1 MRDDYLWDRSG
12 KPDPEIERL
21 ERTLGR
27 VRHQPKP
34 LELPAARTQR
44 RRVFPGLAAA
54 AAIAL
59 ALLSAGTW
67 LALRRPSQSSGQRLI
82 AAGASTDS
90 LLRLHRTAQSFDTTI
105 REENA
110 GSHVSAGSTQA
121 SGMNGPR
128 RAISERRT
136 QAMLARR
143 ARQRR
148 DERLMREGE
157 LATEKL
163 MLALHYASSKLNL
176 VQRRIQVNKEHG
188 PAS

>member
-1 MRDDYLWDRSG
+1 
-12 KPDPEIERL
+12 
-21 ERTLGR
+21 
-27 VRHQPKP
+27 
-34 LELPAARTQR
+34 
-44 RRVFPGLAAA
+44 
-54 AAIAL
+54 
-59 ALLSAGTW
+59 
-67 LALRRPSQSSGQRLI
+67 
-82 AAGASTDS
+82 
-90 LLRLHRTAQSFDTTI
+90 
-105 REENA
+105 
-110 GSHVSAGSTQA
+110 
-121 SGMNGPR
+121 MNGPR